1 MSEGPSLP
9 GWIDALRP
17 LAGVVDILVDFA
29 NDPTGFVIEIVER
42 YLVTAI
48 LTGWR
53 WFLENVVAAFFDA
66 IELGLVEGIAIPLRD
81 GFTAAGSSVYEAL
94 EQLRL
99 WAESGLME
107 LGLAAPFALIASWLV
122 LVIIIA
128 VIAQVIYGFIEAY
141 LPTESLTGA
150 VDVLRTA
157 VGGDE

>member
-1 MSEGPSLP
+1 MNG
-9 GWIDALRP
+9 GQLRAIVAQSVAFGGGIAMLVGAE
-17 LAGVVDILVDFA
+17 LAWVGGL
-29 NDPTGFVIEIVER
+29 
-42 YLVTAI
+42 
-48 LTGWR
+48 
-53 WFLENVVAAFFDA
+53 FDVLGDVRRFIGA
-66 IELGLVEGIAIPLRD
+66 IELGLVEGVAIPLRD
-81 GFTAAGSSVYEAL
+81 GFTAAGSSVYGAL

-107 LGLAAPFALIASWLV
+107 LGIAAPFALIASWLV

-128 VIAQVIYGFIEAY
+128 VIAQVIYGFLEAY

>member
-1 MSEGPSLP
+1 VSEGPSLP

-53 WFLENVVAAFFDA
+53 WFLENVVAAFFGA
-66 IELGLVEGIAIPLRD
+66 IELGLVEGVAIPLRD
-81 GFTAAGSSVYEAL
+81 GFTAAGSSVYGAL

-107 LGLAAPFALIASWLV
+107 LGIAAPFALIASWLV

-128 VIAQVIYGFIEAY
+128 VIAQVIYGLLEAY

>member
-1 MSEGPSLP
+1 VSEGPTLP

-42 YLVTAI
+42 YLVSAI

-53 WFLENVVAAFFDA
+53 WFLENVVTAFFDA

-81 GFTAAGSSVYEAL
+81 GFTAAGSSVYGAL

-157 VGGDE
+157 VGGDK